1 MKRKFIYLTIYT
13 FLLSTQVLILNSCKK
28 FIDIDNPTD
37 QLNSNLVFADSSTAV
52 SAVTGIYSEMLTGR
66 NLFSNSETTLYG
78 GLCADEL
85 YFYTQGTRDEFYKN
99 QITQANHFTID
110 NAFWKPAYKNIY
122 AANLAIEKLALSQ
135 QLSASLKNQL
145 IGEAKFIRAFCY
157 FHLVNLF
164 GDVPL
169 ITSSKYQDAAKSPR
183 AATADVY
190 TQILLDLNDAKI
202 LLSPQYISTERV
214 RPNRWTAVALLSRCY
229 LYINRWQEAETE
241 ASSIIVS
248 GNYML
253 ESNLNNVFLKNN
265 TEAIWQLMPVR
276 PGANTYEALEILPL
290 SNFSSPTYLITST
303 LRNSF
308 ENGDNR
314 KVAWIKS
321 RVFNNDTVY
330 FPYKY
335 KMSNNPS
342 LNEYYTVF
350 RLAEQYLIRA
360 EAEINQNKITEALAD
375 INIIRNRAGLSNTS
389 ANSTLLL
396 KQALEKE
403 RQVEFFSEW
412 AHRWYDLKRTGRAN
426 DVLSTLKGATWQPTD
441 ILWPIPQQ
449 EINLNPLLTQ
459 NPGY

>member
-13 FLLSTQVLILNSCKK
+13 FLVSTQVLILNSCKK
-28 FIDIDNPTD
+28 FTDIDNPTD
-37 QLNSNLVFADSSTAV
+37 QLNSDLVFADSSTAV
-52 SAVTGIYSEMLTGR
+52 SAITGIYSEMLTGR

-78 GLCADEL
+78 GLSADEL
-85 YFYTQGTRDEFYKN
+85 YFYTPGIRDEFSKN

-122 AANLAIEKLALSQ
+122 AANLAIEKLAVSP
-135 QLSASLKNQL
+135 QLSVFLKNQL
-145 IGEAKFIRAFCY
+145 TGEAKFIRAFCY

-169 ITSSKYQDAAKSPR
+169 ITLSKYQDAAISPR
-183 AATADVY
+183 AATAEVY
-190 TQILLDLNDAKI
+190 TQIIKDLTDAKI
-202 LLSPQYISTERV
+202 LLTNQYVSVERT

-229 LYINRWQEAETE
+229 LYLNRWQEAETE
-241 ASSIIVS
+241 ATSVIASSD
-248 GNYML
+248 YML
-253 ESNLNNVFLKNN
+253 ESNLNDVFLKSN

-290 SNFSSPTYLITST
+290 SNFSTPTYLITST

-308 ENGDNR
+308 ESGDNR
-314 KVAWIKS
+314 KLAWINS

-335 KMSNNPS
+335 KMSNSPT
-342 LNEYYTVF
+342 LNEYYVVF

-360 EAEINQNKITEALAD
+360 EAEVNQNKILGAQSD
-375 INIIRNRAGLSNTS
+375 INIVRNRAGLPNTT
-389 ANSTLLL
+389 ANSNPLL

-403 RQVEFFSEW
+403 RQVELFSEW

-426 DVLSTLKGATWQPTD
+426 DVLSILKGATWQATD

-449 EINLNPLLTQ
+449 EINLNPSLTQ